1 MAVDPGTLLQ
11 HLISGLTVGSIYAAT
26 ALGLTLVYGLLK
38 ILHIAHAG
46 IYVIGAYAA
55 YLAYSVTGSI
65 VATIAAALLAPAAA
79 GVVLARLLYMPMLGK
94 PRHIPLMLSIAAF
107 LLMEELIANI
117 FGHHPKGFH
126 IEGFPTEPVELGI
139 VTVRPSSL
147 VVVPVTVGLTLAL
160 WAAFQRSKIG
170 IASYAVAQDM
180 ETAKALGVNLPLI
193 VYANFAIGSILAGLA
208 ALLYGIHYGSISPYM
223 GDVVAYKALV
233 VIVLGGF
240 GSIMGALA
248 GGLILGVAEELLTSY
263 LGNILPREAYAFIV
277 LIALLI
283 IRPQGLFGRPE
294 QG

>member
-1 MAVDPGTLLQ
+1 MAAGSELLQ
-11 HLISGLTVGSIYAAT
+11 HLVSGLTVGSIYAAT

-46 IYVIGAYAA
+46 VYVVGAYSA
-55 YLAYSVTGSI
+55 YLAYTATGS
-65 VATIAAALLAPAAA
+65 VAAAIAAALVVPATV
-79 GVVLARLLYMPMLGK
+79 GVALARILYMPVLDK
-94 PRHIPLMLSIAAF
+94 PRHVPLMLSIATF
-107 LLMEELIANI
+107 LLMEELVANV
-117 FGHHPKGFH
+117 FGHYPKGFH
-126 IEGFPTEPVELGI
+126 VKGLSSEPLNLGI
-139 VTVRPSSL
+139 VAVRPSSI
-147 VVVPVTVGLTLAL
+147 VVTATTVGLTLAL
-160 WAAFQRSKIG
+160 WLAFQKSRLG

-180 ETAKALGVNLPLI
+180 ETAEALGVNLPLV
-193 VYANFAIGSILAGLA
+193 VYANFAVGSMLAGLA
-208 ALLYGIHYGSISPYM
+208 AFLYGLHYGSISPYM

-248 GGLILGVAEELLTSY
+248 GGLTLGVAEELLTTY